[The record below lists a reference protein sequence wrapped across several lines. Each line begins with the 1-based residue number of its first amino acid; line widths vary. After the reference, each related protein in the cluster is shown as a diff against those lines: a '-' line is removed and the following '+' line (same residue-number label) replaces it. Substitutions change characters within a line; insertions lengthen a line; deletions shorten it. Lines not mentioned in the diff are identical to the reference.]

1 MYMGIIGAERI
12 IDEVEGFLVGVFRL
26 GYKLL
31 VR

>member
-12 IDEVEGFLVGVFRL
+12 IDEVERVFFGVFRV

-31 VR
+31 IR